1 MSFLTDDKLVII
13 GAGGMIGSNMAQT
26 AAMMRLTP
34 NICLYD
40 PYLPGLEGVAEEIR
54 HCGFQGLNMTFT
66 DNFEEALKGAK
77 YIVSSGGAPRKDGM
91 TREDLLKG
99 NSEIAADL
107 GEHIKRLCPDVKH
120 VVIIFN
126 PADITGLV
134 TMLHAGIDPR
144 RVTTLAALDSTRLQ
158 SELAKHF
165 GVAQSE
171 VTGARTFG
179 GHGEQMAVFASN
191 AKIAGK
197 PLKDY
202 MGTDKLT
209 KEQWEEIRTKTTKGG
224 ANIIKLRGRS
234 SFQSPAYC
242 SIEMI
247 AAAMGGAEFP
257 WPAGTFVNNDKFQNI
272 MMAMDTKIGKDG
284 IVTYNMPEGTP
295 EEMAELE
302 ASYKHLVD
310 LRNQVIEM
318 GVIPAV
324 EDWGTINKHFA
335 K

>member
-26 AAMMRLTP
+26 AAMMHLTP

>member
-1 MSFLTDDKLVII
+1 MSFLTNDKLVII

-257 WPAGTFVNNDKFQNI
+257 WPAGTFVNNEKFQNI

>member
-257 WPAGTFVNNDKFQNI
+257 WPAGTFVNNEKFQNI